1 MGQRHAQHRTL
12 EAPRT
17 AATGVIPHPREQI
30 ADRPR
35 KIVHSMK
42 ICFVVD
48 KFPSLSETF
57 VLDQIE
63 GCLERGMQVGVV
75 CNETSFG
82 KDSNIDDRRW
92 QGLPGKVVCWWGGL
106 GRFRPTLRR
115 WSGRF
120 WDKLSTAVDIA
131 FARKLQNADVIVAH
145 FGNNGMRVARAM
157 KRGRISAPLVTIFHG
172 RDVGE
177 PLHDN
182 TLTRYKVV
190 FDKGVLQLPVNAF
203 FRDALIGVGAP
214 PAQVMVHHMGVRPGE
229 IGYHWRSWDRDTLSF
244 ISVCRLTEKKGI
256 EFALRALASLPRR
269 DWVYSVIGGGELLEE
284 LKKLAANL
292 GIADRVTFLGPR
304 PHAEVKQRLHNAHV
318 FLLPSV
324 AARDG
329 DLEGIPV
336 ALMEAMAA
344 GLIVVSTYHS
354 GIPELIE
361 DQETGFLA
369 PERDVAALARKLV
382 WVAENPDK
390 CERIACAA
398 RRKIEQDFNADVLNE
413 RFAQIVAQLAEAR
426 QPA

>member
-1 MGQRHAQHRTL
+1 
-12 EAPRT
+12 
-17 AATGVIPHPREQI
+17 
-30 ADRPR
+30 
-35 KIVHSMK
+35 MK

-48 KFPSLSETF
+48 KFPCLSETF

-92 QGLPGKVVCWWGGL
+92 QALPGKVVCWWGGGL
-106 GRFRPTLRR
+106 GRFRPMLRR

-120 WDKLSTAVDIA
+120 WDKLSTAIDIA

-177 PLHDN
+177 PLHDD

-190 FDKGVLQLPVNAF
+190 FEKGVLQLPVNAF

-214 PAQVMVHHMGVRPGE
+214 AAQVMVHHMGVRPGE
-229 IGYHWRSWDRDTLSF
+229 ISYHWRSWDRDTLSF

-256 EFALRALASLPRR
+256 EFALRALAGLPRR
-269 DWVYSVIGGGELLEE
+269 DWVYTVIGGGELLEE

-292 GIADRVTFLGPR
+292 GVADRVTFLGPR
-304 PHAEVKQRLHNAHV
+304 PHAEVKQRLRDAHV

-324 AARDG
+324 AAQDG

-390 CERIACAA
+390 CERIARAA
-398 RRKIEQDFNADVLNE
+398 RRKIEQDFNADLLNE

-426 QPA
+426 RPA